1 MSPPSISLP
10 SARASS
16 LPSAGTASSIRHS
29 RHKPAAATVA
39 NDSPQAEK
47 PTTFGGKGDLLNKLV

>member
-1 MSPPSISLP
+1 
-10 SARASS
+10 
-16 LPSAGTASSIRHS
+16 
-29 RHKPAAATVA
+29 VA